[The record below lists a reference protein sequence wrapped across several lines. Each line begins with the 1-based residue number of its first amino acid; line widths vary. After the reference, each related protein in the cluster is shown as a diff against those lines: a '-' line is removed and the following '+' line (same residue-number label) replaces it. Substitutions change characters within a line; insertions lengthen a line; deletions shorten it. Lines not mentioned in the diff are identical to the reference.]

1 MKKSYIMTIVLIAT
15 VSVVIAY
22 IIGNSIFGG
31 ITEQSVKVKTIDAIT
46 SDVEEPSKEVFND
59 TSINTA
65 VEVQVDGTPD

>member
-1 MKKSYIMTIVLIAT
+1 MKKSDIMTIVLIAT

-59 TSINTA
+59 TSINPA